1 MVRALANPILV
12 RALIV
17 LICAT
22 AAFLL
27 GLLVIRALRKKIT
40 EEADLSPSTS
50 AEALPMHLYNNVIQ
64 QLKQQKHELHVQ
76 SKSDQHRARI
86 SETLSQAV
94 ISNLSTGVLVF
105 GATGLVKTGNPAAK
119 EILGFASLTGM
130 NGENIFRGAAS
141 VSRPRAQEVFADGI
155 SDEPARVVGELEAVL
170 HDGSGRRHIEAEYQ
184 TPGGVQRFL
193 SVTISPVRG
202 EDSSLLGVTCLI
214 NDVSELGR
222 IRREKDLHRELSAE
236 KALQLR
242 SSLATISGYA
252 RQLATGDPGQV
263 EQLAADIAQEAE
275 QLERS
280 MGGFL
285 SERPVE
291 ISRQKHSVAVT
302 GAAAGKLN

>member
-1 MVRALANPILV
+1 MVRALANPLLV

-27 GLLVIRALRKKIT
+27 GLLVIRGLRKKIA

-94 ISNLSTGVLVF
+94 ISNLPTGVVVF
-105 GATGLVKTGNPAAK
+105 GATGLVKTANPAAK
-119 EILGFASLTGM
+119 EILGFASLAGM
-130 NGENIFRGAAS
+130 SGENIFREAAPVSGARMREILPAAT
-141 VSRPRAQEVFADGI
+141 V
-155 SDEPARVVGELEAVL
+155 DEPARLVDEVEAVL
-170 HDGSGRRHIEAEYQ
+170 HEGSGRRHLEAEYE

-202 EDSSLLGVTCLI
+202 EDGSLLGVICLI
-214 NDVSELGR
+214 NDASELQC
-222 IRREKDLHRELSAE
+222 IRSAQDLHRELSAE

-252 RQLATGDPGQV
+252 RRIATGGPAEV
-263 EQLAADIAQEAE
+263 KQLAADIAQEAE
-275 QLERS
+275 QLEGGI
-280 MGGFL
+280 GGFL
-285 SERPVE
+285 CERPADA
-291 ISRQKHSVAVT
+291 SRQERSAAGV
-302 GAAAGKLN
+302 AAGKLS

>member
-1 MVRALANPILV
+1 MVRALANPLFV

-22 AAFLL
+22 SAFLL

-50 AEALPMHLYNNVIQ
+50 AEALPLHLYNNVIQ

-86 SETLSQAV
+86 SEILSQAV
-94 ISNLSTGVLVF
+94 LSNLSTGVLVF
-105 GATGLVKTGNPAAK
+105 GATGLVKTANPAAK

-130 NGENIFRGAAS
+130 NGENIFRGAAP
-141 VSRPRAQEVFADGI
+141 VSSSRAQEVFPDETP
-155 SDEPARVVGELEAVL
+155 DEPASLVGELEAVL
-170 HDGSGRRHIEAEYQ
+170 REGSGRRHIEAEYQ

-214 NDVSELGR
+214 NDVSELAR

-242 SSLATISGYA
+242 GSLATISGYT
-252 RQLATGDPGQV
+252 RQLATGDPAQV
-263 EQLAADIAQEAE
+263 KQLAGDIAQEAE
-275 QLERS
+275 QLERNI
-280 MGGFL
+280 GGFL
-285 SERPVE
+285 CERSAE
-291 ISRQKHSVAVT
+291 ISKPERSTAI
-302 GAAAGKLN
+302 AAGKLN

>member
-1 MVRALANPILV
+1 MVRALANPLLV

-27 GLLVIRALRKKIT
+27 GLLIIRALRKKIT

-105 GATGLVKTGNPAAK
+105 GATGLVKTANPGAK

-130 NGENIFRGAAS
+130 NGENIFRDAAPAS
-141 VSRPRAQEVFADGI
+141 STRAQASPDSAPDV
-155 SDEPARVVGELEAVL
+155 PARLVGELEAVL
-170 HDGSGRRHIEAEYQ
+170 HEGSGRRHIDTEYQ

-214 NDVSELGR
+214 NDVSELER
-222 IRREKDLHRELSAE
+222 IRRDKDLYRELSAE
-236 KALQLR
+236 KALLLR

-252 RQLATGDPGQV
+252 RQLATGDPGQI
-263 EQLAADIAQEAE
+263 EQLASDIAQEAE

-280 MGGFL
+280 IGGFL
-285 SERPVE
+285 CGRPAE
-291 ISRQKHSVAVT
+291 ISKQEHSTAV
-302 GAAAGKLN
+302 AAGKLN

>member
-1 MVRALANPILV
+1 MVTALANPILV

-130 NGENIFRGAAS
+130 NGENIFRGAAAAFG
-141 VSRPRAQEVFADGI
+141 PRAQEVFADGI

-184 TPGGVQRFL
+184 TPGGIQRFL

-285 SERPVE
+285 SERPVD

-302 GAAAGKLN
+302 GAAAGN